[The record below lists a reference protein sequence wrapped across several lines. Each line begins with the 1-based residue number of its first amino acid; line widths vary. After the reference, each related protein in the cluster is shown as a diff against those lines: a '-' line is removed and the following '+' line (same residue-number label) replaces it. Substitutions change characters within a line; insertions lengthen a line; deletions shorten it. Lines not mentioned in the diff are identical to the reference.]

1 MSFESVLFVV
11 ALIGALGF
19 LVTQARQ
26 GRPWMVALTS
36 VALLA
41 CGLGATKWTV
51 SRQAK
56 MESRGALE
64 SKIPKVVS
72 DGGYVSS
79 DQCQS
84 CHADQYES
92 WHRSYHRTM
101 TQSASP
107 ETVLGDFN
115 NVTLHVDG
123 EAFHLEKRGTEYWV
137 EMVDPDWKHDQAK
150 ARAGMA
156 GYTVADPKSAPRVW
170 KRIGMLTG
178 SHNFQAYW
186 VSGRDGNVQFAF
198 QFAWLIP
205 EKRWVP
211 RKDTFIRDPAL
222 PSPVQS
228 WNINCIQCHVTD
240 GRPGVQATNKLVH
253 STVGELGIGCESCH
267 GPGERHVTQNM
278 DPLRRYLSHLATKRD
293 DSIVQPKDLAAK
305 AQTEVCGQCH
315 GMKWTLDPQHWREAG
330 PVFRPGGDLTKSAPL
345 IRPADFASQPWLP
358 EPLKND
364 HEFLAGAF
372 WPDGMIRV
380 TGREYNGLMESACH
394 TKGNMTCLS
403 CHSIHKSDPVDQIA
417 SGMDGN
423 QACVKC
429 HESIGAKLTAHTH
442 HAEGSSGSL
451 CYNCH
456 MPHATYGLLKS
467 VRNHFIDRPDV
478 GISLKTGR
486 PNACNL
492 CHMDQTLEWSA
503 KALNGWYGKPIPEG
517 LGEGDRSVSATV
529 NLLLK
534 GDAAQR
540 ALMAA
545 GAGWAPARAVSG
557 ESWISFYLC
566 QLLDDPYS
574 AVRLIAW
581 RSLQRNPAFQGLTYD
596 YVGAPAERTAARRQA
611 LERWATLPV
620 DRAKSNILFSAT
632 GRPVSAAIQKVL
644 TERDRK
650 RVELIE

>member
-1 MSFESVLFVV
+1 MQIETLLFLV
-11 ALIGALGF
+11 ALAGILGF
-19 LVTQARQ
+19 LTIRARQARLWI
-26 GRPWMVALTS
+26 GAVGLVA
-36 VALLA
+36 AIA
-41 CGLGATKWTV
+41 CGFAWARWNLLRQKTSA
-51 SRQAK
+51 SRTELQ
-56 MESRGALE
+56 
-64 SKIPKVVS
+64 SKLPQVVQE
-72 DGGYVSS
+72 GGYVSS
-79 DQCQS
+79 DKCQS
-84 CHADQYES
+84 CHAEQYDS
-92 WHRSYHRTM
+92 WHQSYHRTM

-107 ETVLGDFN
+107 ETVLGDFK

-123 EAFHLEKRGTEYWV
+123 EAFHLEQRGSEYWV

-150 ARAGMA
+150 ARAGIA
-156 GYTVADPKSAPRVW
+156 GYAIADPKTAPRVW
-170 KRIGMLTG
+170 KRVGMLTG

-186 VSGRDGNVQFAF
+186 VPSRTGNVQFAF

-240 GRPGVQATNKLVH
+240 GRPGVQATNTLVH

-278 DPLRRYLSHLATKRD
+278 DPLRRYLAHLGSRRD
-293 DSIVQPKDLAAK
+293 ESIVQPKDLEAK

-315 GMKWTLDPQHWREAG
+315 GMKWTLDQQQWREEG
-330 PVFRPGGDLTKSAPL
+330 PAFRPGGELAKSAPL
-345 IRPADFASQPWLP
+345 IRPTDFANQPWLP

-380 TGREYNGLMESACH
+380 TGREYNGLVESACH

-403 CHSIHKSDPVDQIA
+403 CHSIHKSHPVNQIA
-417 SGMDGN
+417 SGMEGN

-456 MPHATYGLLKS
+456 MPYATYGLLKS
-467 VRNHFIDRPDV
+467 VRNHFIDSPDV
-478 GISLKTGR
+478 GTSLKTGR

-503 KALNGWYGKPIPEG
+503 RSLNAWYGKPMPEG
-517 LGEGDRSVSATV
+517 LSEGDRTVSAAV

-545 GAGWAPARAVSG
+545 GAGWGPARAVSG
-557 ESWISFYLC
+557 ENWMSFYLC

-581 RSLQRNPAFQGLTYD
+581 RSLQRNAAFEGVPYD
-596 YVGAPAERTAARRQA
+596 YVSPPAERTAARREA
-611 LERWATLPV
+611 LERWAKLPM
-620 DRAKSNILFSAT
+620 DRAGSNILFNAN
-632 GRPVSAAIQKVL
+632 GRPVSAAIQRVL
-644 TERDRK
+644 AARDRK